1 MIDRKNA
8 VTPFGITIK
17 TKLLE
22 LNRTQNWLIAVLAEE
37 YKNGYTS
44 GHTSDYVKL
53 IIKGDIPEGSLVPVR
68 VISISE
74 SGELSGVK

>member
-1 MIDRKNA
+1 MFDRKNA

-37 YKNGYTS
+37 YKKDVG
-44 GHTSDYVKL
+44 
-53 IIKGDIPEGSLVPVR
+53 
-68 VISISE
+68 E
-74 SGELSGVK
+74 ST